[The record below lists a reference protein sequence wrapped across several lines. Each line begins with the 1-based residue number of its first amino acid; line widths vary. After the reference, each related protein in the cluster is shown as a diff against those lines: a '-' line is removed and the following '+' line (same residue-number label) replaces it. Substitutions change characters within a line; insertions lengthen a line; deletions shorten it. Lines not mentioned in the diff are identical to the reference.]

1 MSVLPPPDTIKPLSK
16 AEALEL
22 ETDPCYPDR
31 YYTMAAEVQLTQPVS
46 DWWQSSQ
53 FRRWSTSVCQNYEH
67 CIQDAYLVT
76 NAGIT
81 RTYRW
86 VSACAL
92 LAFLLI
98 CDMCYLIM

>member
-1 MSVLPPPDTIKPLSK
+1 MSALPPPDTIKPLSK

-86 VSACAL
+86 VSACP
-92 LAFLLI
+92 
-98 CDMCYLIM
+98 